1 MSRPVA
7 RPIARETIAGK
18 PRPQATFS
26 AVTTREETPS
36 ASLPSARISARQL
49 QAISA
54 SLTPLDTDVLGFLEE
69 VRLATCKQ
77 LCRRFWIDG
86 TGSDQ
91 ARARAGRR
99 ALKRLSDWRVLDPL
113 PGRARGGLRGGS
125 DTLVYAVGRSGA
137 RLLAQRGQM
146 PRRLGAP
153 GQRHIAH
160 TLTVCELVVR
170 LHEADRTGDL
180 ELLEIQSE
188 PACWRTFRGGM
199 MGATRITLK
208 PDLFLRIGVGAEGAA
223 EALEDRWAVEVDLAS
238 EHRGTLIAK
247 AKRYHAH
254 YRASTGVHP
263 RVLWTVP
270 DRRRAEQLEE
280 LIGQLPAEARRLF
293 TIRLFDD
300 TVAYLAAEARS

>member
-1 MSRPVA
+1 MA
-7 RPIARETIAGK
+7 RPIARETAAGK
-18 PRPQATFS
+18 PRSQATFPL
-26 AVTTREETPS
+26 VTTREETLPAPLPS
-36 ASLPSARISARQL
+36 ASRISARQL

-54 SLTPLDTDVLGFLEE
+54 NLTPLDTDVIGFLAA

-113 PGRARGGLRGGS
+113 PDRARGGVRGGS
-125 DTLVYAVGRSGA
+125 DTLIYAVGRSGA
-137 RLLAQRGQM
+137 RLLAQHGQM

-160 TLTVCELVVR
+160 TLAVCELVVR
-170 LHEADRTGDL
+170 LHEADRAGDL

-199 MGATRITLK
+199 MGTRLTLK
-208 PDLFLRIGVGAEGAA
+208 PDAFVRVGAGAQ
-223 EALEDRWAVEVDLAS
+223 EDHWMIEVDLAS
-238 EHRGTLIAK
+238 EHRSTLTAK

-254 YRASTGVHP
+254 YRANSGVHP
-263 RVLWTVP
+263 RVLWTAP
-270 DRRRAEQLEE
+270 DRRRAEQLED
-280 LIGQLPAEARRLF
+280 LFGHLPPEAQRLF
-293 TIRLFDD
+293 TVRLFDD
-300 TVAYLAAEARS
+300 AVAFLAAEARS

>member
-1 MSRPVA
+1 MSRPMA
-7 RPIARETIAGK
+7 RPIARETAAGK
-18 PRPQATFS
+18 PRSQATS
-26 AVTTREETPS
+26 PPVTTREETLP
-36 ASLPSARISARQL
+36 APLPSSRITARQL
-49 QAISA
+49 QTIAA
-54 SLTPLDTDVLGFLEE
+54 NLTPLETDVLGFLAA

-86 TGSDQ
+86 TGSDD

-137 RLLAQRGQM
+137 RLLAQRGEA

-160 TLTVCELVVR
+160 TLAVCELVVR
-170 LHEADRTGDL
+170 LHEASRAGDL

-199 MGATRITLK
+199 MGARVVLK
-208 PDLFLRIGVGAEGAA
+208 PDLFVRIGVGAEGVA
-223 EALEDRWAVEVDLAS
+223 EALEDRWAVEVDLSS
-238 EHRGTLIAK
+238 EHRSTLIAK

-270 DRRRAEQLEE
+270 DRRRAEQLED
-280 LIGQLPAEARRLF
+280 LIRHLPAEAQRLF
-293 TIRLFDD
+293 TVRLFDD

>member
-1 MSRPVA
+1 MSRPMA
-7 RPIARETIAGK
+7 RPTARETAAGK
-18 PRPQATFS
+18 PRSQATFPL
-26 AVTTREETPS
+26 VTTREETLS
-36 ASLPSARISARQL
+36 APLPSSRISARQF

-54 SLTPLDTDVLGFLEE
+54 NLTLLDTNVLGFLAA

-125 DTLVYAVGRSGA
+125 DTLIYAIGRSGA
-137 RLLAQRGQM
+137 RLLTQHGQM

-170 LHEADRTGDL
+170 LHEADRAGDL

-188 PACWRTFRGGM
+188 PACWRTFSGGI
-199 MGATRITLK
+199 MGARLTLK
-208 PDLFLRIGVGAEGAA
+208 PDAFVRVGAGAQ
-223 EALEDRWAVEVDLAS
+223 EDHWMVEVDLAS

-254 YRASTGVHP
+254 YRASSGVHP
-263 RVLWTVP
+263 RVLWAVS
-270 DRRRAEQLEE
+270 DRRRAEQLED
-280 LIGQLPAEARRLF
+280 LIGHLPAEARRLF
-293 TIRLFDD
+293 TVRLFDD
-300 TVAYLAAEARS
+300 TVAFLAAEARS